1 MSDII
6 SQAMGILGGGKKKD
20 APPNQPTQQRPL
32 TEQSPVR
39 TGAPAPTPVPTHT
52 HTHTHGRTPAQVRDR
67 MTSVERKVVS
77 ELARFAAL
85 HAQIIEIRQ
94 QMERGESHTL
104 VENRLEDTLRI
115 AKITVK

>member
-1 MSDII
+1 MSDMI
-6 SQAMGILGGGKKKD
+6 SQAMGILSGKKTD
-20 APPNQPTQQRPL
+20 APTQQRPL

-39 TGAPAPTPVPTHT
+39 TGVPAPTPTP
-52 HTHTHGRTPAQVRDR
+52 THGRTPTQVRDR
-67 MTSVERKVVS
+67 MTSVERKVMG

-94 QMERGESHTL
+94 QMERGESHIL

>member
-20 APPNQPTQQRPL
+20 APTQPTQQRPL

-39 TGAPAPTPVPTHT
+39 TGAPAPTP
-52 HTHTHGRTPAQVRDR
+52 THGRTPAQVRDR

>member
-20 APPNQPTQQRPL
+20 APTQPTQQRPL

-39 TGAPAPTPVPTHT
+39 TGAPAPTPTP
-52 HTHTHGRTPAQVRDR
+52 THGRTPAQVRDR

>member
-6 SQAMGILGGGKKKD
+6 SQAMGILGGKKKD
-20 APPNQPTQQRPL
+20 APTQATQQRPL

-39 TGAPAPTPVPTHT
+39 TGAPAPTPTP
-52 HTHTHGRTPAQVRDR
+52 THGRTPAQVRDR

>member
-1 MSDII
+1 MSDMI
-6 SQAMGILGGGKKKD
+6 SQAMGILGGKKKD
-20 APPNQPTQQRPL
+20 APTQATQQRPL

-39 TGAPAPTPVPTHT
+39 TGVPAPTPTPTHE
-52 HTHTHGRTPAQVRDR
+52 RTPAQVRDR

>member
-1 MSDII
+1 MSDMI
-6 SQAMGILGGGKKKD
+6 SQAMGILSGKKKD
-20 APPNQPTQQRPL
+20 APTQPTQQRPL

-39 TGAPAPTPVPTHT
+39 TGVPAP
-52 HTHTHGRTPAQVRDR
+52 THGRTPAQVRDR
-67 MTSVERKVVS
+67 MTSVERKVMG
-77 ELARFAAL
+77 ELARFATL

-94 QMERGESHTL
+94 QMERGESHIL

>member
-1 MSDII
+1 MSDMI
-6 SQAMGILGGGKKKD
+6 SQAMGILSGKKKD
-20 APPNQPTQQRPL
+20 APTQPTQQRPL

-39 TGAPAPTPVPTHT
+39 TGVPAPTPTPTPT
-52 HTHTHGRTPAQVRDR
+52 PTHGRTPAQVRDR
-67 MTSVERKVVS
+67 MTSVERKVMG

-94 QMERGESHTL
+94 QMERGESHIL

>member
-1 MSDII
+1 MSDMI
-6 SQAMGILGGGKKKD
+6 SQAMGILGGKKKD
-20 APPNQPTQQRPL
+20 APTQATQQRPL

-39 TGAPAPTPVPTHT
+39 TGVPVPTPT
-52 HTHTHGRTPAQVRDR
+52 PTPTHGRTPAQVRDR

>member
-1 MSDII
+1 MSDMI
-6 SQAMGILGGGKKKD
+6 SQAMGILGGKKKD
-20 APPNQPTQQRPL
+20 APTQPPTHPTQQRPL

-39 TGAPAPTPVPTHT
+39 TGTPAPTP
-52 HTHTHGRTPAQVRDR
+52 THGRTPAQVRDR
-67 MTSVERKVVS
+67 MTSVERRVVS

>member
-1 MSDII
+1 
-6 SQAMGILGGGKKKD
+6 
-20 APPNQPTQQRPL
+20 
-32 TEQSPVR
+32 
-39 TGAPAPTPVPTHT
+39 
-52 HTHTHGRTPAQVRDR
+52 
-67 MTSVERKVVS
+67 MTSVERKVMG

-94 QMERGESHTL
+94 QMERGESHIL

>member
-1 MSDII
+1 MSDMI
-6 SQAMGILGGGKKKD
+6 SQAMGILSGKKKD
-20 APPNQPTQQRPL
+20 APTQPTQQRPL

-39 TGAPAPTPVPTHT
+39 TGVPTP
-52 HTHTHGRTPAQVRDR
+52 THGRTPTQVRDR
-67 MTSVERKVVS
+67 MTSVERKVMG

-94 QMERGESHTL
+94 QMERGESHIL

>member
-20 APPNQPTQQRPL
+20 APTQPTQQRPL

-39 TGAPAPTPVPTHT
+39 MPTPTP
-52 HTHTHGRTPAQVRDR
+52 THGRTPAQVRDR